1 MNIVDAEAK
10 VKKDELTWVFWE
22 KDREPQKQTPSFL
35 KVAKTPE
42 PSASDSLCFD

>member
-1 MNIVDAEAK
+1 MLGDGEAK
-10 VKKDELTWVFWE
+10 VKVDELTWAFWE